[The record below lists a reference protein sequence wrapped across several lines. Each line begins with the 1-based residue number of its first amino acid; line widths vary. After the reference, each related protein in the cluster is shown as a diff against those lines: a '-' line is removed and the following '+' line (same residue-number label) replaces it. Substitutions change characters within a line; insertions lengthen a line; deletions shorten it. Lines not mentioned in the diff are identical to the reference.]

1 MNGKNVGRYDVGLNG
16 GLEVGTDVG
25 NVGREVGSTLGL
37 QEVNKD
43 RKKVDGFMDIVGQ
56 YDGTDVG
63 RFVVGSLDGKHVG
76 VVVEGVYVDGQ
87 NDGLFVGVGAVVGE
101 NVGSRDG
108 FLVGAINVGLRVED
122 EAMIQN

>member
-43 RKKVDGFMDIVGQ
+43 RKKVDGFMDIVG
-56 YDGTDVG
+56 
-63 RFVVGSLDGKHVG
+63 
-76 VVVEGVYVDGQ
+76 
-87 NDGLFVGVGAVVGE
+87 
-101 NVGSRDG
+101 
-108 FLVGAINVGLRVED
+108 
-122 EAMIQN
+122 